1 MKITRIIIMILVG
14 IISAGAGSALKIQDI
29 VQPEA
34 KNIKKNIEHNEATG
48 SINLLVVGIDD
59 LEGIHRADT
68 VGFSTIDIDNKI
80 VRFMSIPRDTRVQI
94 SGHGW
99 EKINHAYAYG
109 DEKLLEKTLVN
120 YLGMPINYHAVIN
133 FDNFPEIVDLL
144 GGVYINV
151 EKRLYY
157 NDKAG
162 NLHINIDRGMQH
174 MDGKTALGYVRYRND
189 ALGDI
194 GRVKRQQKFIKALV
208 DRMKSPDMISKLPK
222 LTKEFLN
229 LVNTNL
235 SAGQAI
241 QLASYLKDIP
251 PQNMNFFTLPGK
263 SAYISDVSY
272 WIGDLTKASTLLSSI
287 PGEEKYISAENESEV
302 SEESSITET
311 DIIAKVQNLK
321 KIKTAV
327 AVLNGDGTPGLGKKM
342 SVQLQKLGI
351 DVAFIGNAKHFD
363 YKYSNINYP
372 EGNGQDA
379 ANTKLSARAL
389 AEICNIP
396 SSLVRPDDSAPYA
409 TIIIGHNYESI
420 IEKLKELNNAM

>member
-48 SINLLVVGIDD
+48 SINLVVVGIDD
-59 LEGIHRADT
+59 VEGVHRADT
-68 VGFSTIDIDNKI
+68 VGFVTIDIDNKI

-94 SGHGW
+94 PGHGW
-99 EKINHAYAYG
+99 EKINHAFAYG
-109 DEKLLEKTLVN
+109 DVKLLEKTLVN

-144 GGVYINV
+144 GGVYIDV

-157 NDKAG
+157 NDRAG
-162 NLHINIDRGMQH
+162 NLHININRGMQH

-194 GRVKRQQKFIKALV
+194 GRVRRQQKFIKAIV

-222 LTKEFLN
+222 LAKEFLN
-229 LVNTNL
+229 LINTNL

-251 PQNMNFFTLPGK
+251 AQNMNFFTLPGK
-263 SAYISDVSY
+263 SAYISDISY
-272 WIGDLTKASTLLSSI
+272 WIGDLTKASTLLSAI
-287 PGEEKYISAENESEV
+287 PGEEKYISAEKESSL
-302 SEESSITET
+302 SEESSVTET
-311 DIIAKVQNLK
+311 DIIAKVENLK
-321 KIKTAV
+321 KIKTAI
-327 AVLNGDGTPGLGKKM
+327 AVLNGDGTPGLGKQM
-342 SVQLQKLGI
+342 AVQLQKLGI

-372 EGNGQDA
+372 EGNDQDA
-379 ANTKLSARAL
+379 ADTRSSAKAL

-409 TIIIGHNYESI
+409 TIIVGHNYESV